1 MTFDE
6 TPSGARSRSPIFN
19 DRGRNNHSPCFGH
32 ILCGRCTDTRNSAE
46 LNTMRMGYTAYP
58 PIQLC
63 SSDVAKRDVEAPGP
77 IARVLAPMTCAT
89 PFTAPRQRLSGAEDE
104 TKMKIAPM
112 RDSDPFSNRYAGF
125 NGCTHRRRGP

>member
-6 TPSGARSRSPIFN
+6 TPSGARSRSPILS

-58 PIQLC
+58 PSQLR
-63 SSDVAKRDVEAPGP
+63 SSDVAKRDVETAGP
-77 IARVLAPMTCAT
+77 IARTTDPTSCAK
-89 PFTAPRQRLSGAEDE
+89 PLTAPRERFPGAEDDSR
-104 TKMKIAPM
+104 MKIAP
-112 RDSDPFSNRYAGF
+112 
-125 NGCTHRRRGP
+125 T